1 MSTVGTSPT
10 LGGLVDLDVL
20 DDEVAGVE
28 TLGVGVGLSVLEEV
42 KEELGGLDGPAG
54 LGDTERLA
62 CRQSYCQQCEVP
74 EKLGRITHDS
84 RAFVAKN
91 QNSTNSQVSYSI
103 KIMAVPPLIA
113 ASNPSIPSEFPL
125 QSVPQ
130 LRP

>member
-20 DDEVAGVE
+20 DDEIAGVE

-84 RAFVAKN
+84 RGLRSEKSKIHQFTSLIFHKDN
-91 QNSTNSQVSYSI
+91 GGSPTDCCIQSI
-103 KIMAVPPLIA
+103 H
-113 ASNPSIPSEFPL
+113 SI
-125 QSVPQ
+125 
-130 LRP
+130 